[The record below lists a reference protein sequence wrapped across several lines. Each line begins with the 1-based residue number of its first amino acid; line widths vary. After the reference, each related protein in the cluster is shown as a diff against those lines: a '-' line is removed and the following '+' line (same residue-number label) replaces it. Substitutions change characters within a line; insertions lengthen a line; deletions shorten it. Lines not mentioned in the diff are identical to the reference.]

1 MIIILVTL
9 LAFIIPVAIYLLR
22 EWRKNKA
29 REEREGVVH
38 RKKEPLSASGTARA
52 AALFAVLMV
61 PVYFLSDRP
70 YSYHRGEEGVVKI
83 AFKHSGTRIADC
95 EEADLLQK
103 EGERYRQQLKDTR
116 QVRMSIEKIAKCPR
130 ERHPVA
136 IEFFVDGEKV
146 LDKSYAPTGLK
157 KDLASYIYDE
167 FAVPPGY
174 HSFRVLL
181 YDSGTKETPA
191 YALDTGSAVRPR
203 EVRVVWFNDKADAL
217 VME

>member
-29 REEREGVVH
+29 KEEREGFVP
-38 RKKEPLSASGTARA
+38 RKKEPLSFSGVARVVLLFS
-52 AALFAVLMV
+52 LFAV
-61 PVYFLSDRP
+61 PVYFLSDAP
-70 YSYHRGEEGVVKI
+70 YSYHHKEDGVVKI

-95 EEADLLQK
+95 EEADLLKK
-103 EGERYRQQLKDTR
+103 EGDRYRQQLKDTR

-130 ERHPVA
+130 ERHPV
-136 IEFFVDGEKV
+136 IMELYIDGKKV

-157 KDLASYIYDE
+157 KDMASYIYDE

-181 YDSGTKETPA
+181 YDSGRKETPA
-191 YALDTGSAVRPR
+191 YALDTSSAVRPR
-203 EVRVVWFNDKADAL
+203 EVKVVWFSDKADAI